1 MRWEMFD
8 FAFDWFKELETSDE
22 LIDQQHKE
30 FFRIGRNIEQLI
42 VRKCIGVQEQELL
55 DIVCELREYVSYH
68 FYSEESIM
76 RQQGYSDYEHH
87 VKEHQ
92 RFKRFVMEIDCPALA
107 NQPYQELKAIKAMI
121 QSWVFSHMMGEDVK
135 MVKEIQ
141 YKKH

>member
-1 MRWEMFD
+1 MFD

-92 RFKRFVMEIDCPALA
+92 RFKKFVMEIDCPALA

>member
-1 MRWEMFD
+1 MRWGMFD
-8 FAFDWFKELETSDE
+8 FTFDWFKELETGDE

-76 RQQGYSDYEHH
+76 RQQGYSGYVHH
-87 VKEHQ
+87 VKEHLK
-92 RFKRFVMEIDCPALA
+92 FKKYVMEIDCPALA
-107 NQPYQELKAIKAMI
+107 KNPYKELKAIKVMI

-135 MVKEIQ
+135 MAKEIQ
-141 YKKH
+141 HKVK